1 MIYRIDAIAGF
12 EGHLAGV
19 DRVRQR
25 IGEIE
30 KKFGIGGVQGED
42 FQSILNKELDK
53 IQGQLQNA
61 NVTNTQRTARVKQPQ
76 QSTRVDTSNEVET
89 FGAES
94 ATDKSTKVN
103 PVRSDNTSTAST
115 STRSSNSNTFPGEE
129 ALPSSMNEA
138 INPFAAIASRP
149 TTQQPERV
157 DEENVETPTRET
169 KRLSFDSN
177 LSTEDMITAAAEKYD
192 VDPRLVKAVAIAESN
207 MNQDDISDA
216 GAIGVMQLMPETARG
231 LGIDPYDEQ
240 QNIEGGAKY
249 LKQMLDTF
257 GGNVRKAV
265 AAYNAGPGAVQRYGG
280 IPPYGETQHYVG
292 RVMDLYQ

>member
-30 KKFGIGGVQGED
+30 KKFGIGGLQGQD
-42 FQSILNKELDK
+42 FQAVLNKELEK
-53 IQGQLQNA
+53 IQGQLNPSTVNQTSKA
-61 NVTNTQRTARVKQPQ
+61 VKTQKAAKVD
-76 QSTRVDTSNEVET
+76 STKEVET
-89 FGAES
+89 FGADL
-94 ATDKSTKVN
+94 ADKSTKVN
-103 PVRSDNTSTAST
+103 TDKADISTKSAA
-115 STRSSNSNTFPGEE
+115 RSSSSTFPGEE
-129 ALPSSMNEA
+129 ALPSSVNKA
-138 INPFAAIASRP
+138 IDPFAAISSKP
-149 TTQQPERV
+149 TEHQPERV
-157 DEENVETPTRET
+157 DEEEVETPTRET
-169 KRLSFDSN
+169 KRLSFGSN
-177 LSTEDMITAAAEKYD
+177 LNTEEMIEAAAEKYE
-192 VDPRLVKAVAIAESN
+192 VDPRLVKAVAVAESN
-207 MNQDDISDA
+207 MNQADISDA

-265 AAYNAGPGAVQRYGG
+265 AAYNAGPGAVQKYGG

-292 RVMDLYQ
+292 RVMDLYK

>member
-1 MIYRIDAIAGF
+1 MIGRIDAIAGF

-30 KKFGIGGVQGED
+30 KKFGIGGVQGQD
-42 FQSILNKELDK
+42 FQAILNKELDK
-53 IQGQLQNA
+53 IQSQINTPA
-61 NVTNTQRTARVKQPQ
+61 TNKIEKSAKVQ
-76 QSTRVDTSNEVET
+76 QAAKIQQADKVDASKEIET
-89 FGAES
+89 FGVDNS
-94 ATDKSTKVN
+94 ADKSAKVN
-103 PVRSDNTSTAST
+103 NGKTST
-115 STRSSNSNTFPGEE
+115 STPSAAHSTAKTFPGEE

-138 INPFAAIASRP
+138 INPFAAVSSKP
-149 TTQQPERV
+149 FSQQPERV
-157 DEENVETPTRET
+157 DEEDVETPTRET
-169 KRLSFDSN
+169 KRLTFDSN
-177 LSTEDMITAAAEKYD
+177 ISTEDMIQAAAEKYD

-207 MNQDDISDA
+207 MNQADISDA
-216 GAIGVMQLMPETARG
+216 GAIGVMQLMPETAQG

-257 GGNVRKAV
+257 GGNVKKAV
-265 AAYNAGPGAVQRYGG
+265 AAYNAGPGAVQKYGG